1 MIGKLLDIIGREAT
15 LFESFLH
22 LLDRQRDC
30 LVRND
35 TEQLAELTELM
46 REKVVESQLL
56 NDQREQVI
64 RELKAAKAIDGDLTV
79 SRLLEILDAQEAGQL
94 QTLRDTILELN
105 KRISV
110 TRQQNE
116 MLLDRSR
123 SYIQRTLE
131 LLAQLEEPSTGI
143 YLPGGAP
150 TTTNASLVVDRRA

>member
-35 TEQLAELTELM
+35 TEHLAELTELM

-64 RELKAAKAIDGDLTV
+64 RELKAARAIDGDLTV
-79 SRLLEILDAQEAGQL
+79 SRLLEILDTQEAGQL
-94 QTLRDTILELN
+94 QTLRDTIIELN

-116 MLLDRSR
+116 VLLDRSR
-123 SYIQRTLE
+123 SYIQKTLE
-131 LLAQLEEPSTGI
+131 LLAQLEEPTGV

>member
-1 MIGKLLDIIGREAT
+1 VIGKLLDIISREAT

-35 TEQLAELTELM
+35 TEHLAELTELM
-46 REKVVESQLL
+46 REKVIESQLL
-56 NDQREQVI
+56 NDQREQII

-94 QTLRDTILELN
+94 QTLRDTILDLN
-105 KRISV
+105 KRITV

-123 SYIQRTLE
+123 GYIQKTLE
-131 LLAQLEEPSTGI
+131 LLAQLEEPTGV
-143 YLPGGAP
+143 YLPGGTP